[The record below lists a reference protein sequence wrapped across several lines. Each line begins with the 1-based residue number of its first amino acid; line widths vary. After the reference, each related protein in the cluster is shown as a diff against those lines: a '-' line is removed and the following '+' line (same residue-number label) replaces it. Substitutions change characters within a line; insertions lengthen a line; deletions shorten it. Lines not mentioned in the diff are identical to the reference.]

1 MWKIF
6 IRSLFSGKCGS
17 ESIVL
22 PLFTHERQGSCQPA
36 MDAGLLP
43 SEMHWEVFKAAEL
56 EGTRGLALPVR
67 ETQLNKLNTLCS
79 GRS

>member
-6 IRSLFSGKCGS
+6 IRSLFAGKCGS
-17 ESIVL
+17 KSIVL

-36 MDAGLLP
+36 MDAGPLP
-43 SEMHWEVFKAAEL
+43 SGRHCEVFKPEEL
-56 EGTRGLALPVR
+56 EGKRGLALPVR
-67 ETQLNKLNTLCS
+67 ETQLNKLNTLNS